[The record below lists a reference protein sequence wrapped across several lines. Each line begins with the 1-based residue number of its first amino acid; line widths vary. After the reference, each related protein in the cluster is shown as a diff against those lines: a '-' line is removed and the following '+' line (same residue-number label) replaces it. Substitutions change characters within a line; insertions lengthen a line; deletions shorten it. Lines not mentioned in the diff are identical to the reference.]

1 MNRDDFIDVY
11 MRMSTAQREQLDELI
26 EEKIEKEQQLDDL
39 QAKLDQL
46 TPEQLADAEDS
57 QDEFIKNMA
66 EEEQEITGAEYSVD
80 DPEEAEQLRQ
90 VDWANLRDEQ
100 YARLVEDFPAGILII
115 EDELEKI
122 EDDMRSLVPIK
133 K

>member
-90 VDWANLRDEQ
+90 VDWANLRDER